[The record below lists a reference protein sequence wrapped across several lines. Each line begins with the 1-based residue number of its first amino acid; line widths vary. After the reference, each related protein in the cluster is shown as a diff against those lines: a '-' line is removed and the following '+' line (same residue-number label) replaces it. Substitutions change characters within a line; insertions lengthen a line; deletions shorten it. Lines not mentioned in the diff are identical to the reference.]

1 MDGHGLC
8 NEMSGIVLQFHHKI
22 RFFLKNQRGFSMHR
36 KKRNRDFDFSVSSDV
51 SHNDISGVALEFR
64 YAIGLF
70 LKTKDGF
77 RYTGKTGT

>member
-1 MDGHGLC
+1 
-8 NEMSGIVLQFHHKI
+8 
-22 RFFLKNQRGFSMHR
+22 MHR

>member
-36 KKRNRDFDFSVSSDV
+36 KKRNRDFDFSVSSDE
-51 SHNDISGVALEFR
+51 SRNDMSGITLEFR
-64 YAIGLF
+64 HAIGLF
-70 LKTKDGF
+70 LKTKGIFDIQ
-77 RYTGKTGT
+77 